1 MAGVV
6 KDCRAEAVLPI
17 DEAVSPAEDKW
28 PYRQSRDEIL
38 AVTATPK
45 QQCRGLVMPNCDY
58 LSGVWSEKG
67 WQYRP
72 FFDFT
77 AGRFCF
83 A

>member
-38 AVTATPK
+38 AVTATPSNS
-45 QQCRGLVMPNCDY
+45 V
-58 LSGVWSEKG
+58 GVW
-67 WQYRP
+67 
-72 FFDFT
+72 
-77 AGRFCF
+77 
-83 A
+83 